1 MLDRA
6 QTVDVQ
12 PDQAPGVATPVAP
25 APAHIAQVLRLQQ
38 SAGNAAV
45 SRMLAVSREP
55 ATDAPPAEGGQQ
67 SRVAQLATQAGGP
80 ARLRQMLAADP
91 GLAGE
96 IAAFFAAGNDDA
108 ALNAMMGQAF
118 VPAAETEQT
127 PETSAEKNPTD
138 PTVPLPADITG
149 SKTLNKGEMK
159 WTLKAAS
166 HSSSRVDVDFKPDPT
181 KVEAKTVSFGQT
193 VINKVGTG
201 LAYAGGTAA
210 DPAANKAKFQ
220 PFEEPGSKKRMDHH
234 PDAENDPFY
243 GAEWDQTNKTWKQER
258 AEWAIGGSDKKA
270 GTSTSA
276 TMFDTPGQSW
286 AREGHGDVEIQ
297 FETVP
302 MVLETREPLGSLLW
316 GHKIKDEE
324 NAPIELTGGQDADCT
339 DTPSADWAKTMDQ
352 FYAAKFSEILD
363 DFDIAKADLKPDH
376 KAKLDNIVT
385 KLNANAALQAQ
396 LGGAAD
402 LTGDAKFNEKLSL
415 KRAENARDYL
425 VGKGIDAAR
434 LEVQSYGA
442 DWARVEAE
450 PGVSEGKNRRV
461 QIWVH

>member
-12 PDQAPGVATPVAP
+12 TDRPPGAASPAPPV
-25 APAHIAQVLRLQQ
+25 PAHIAEVLRLQR
-38 SAGNAAV
+38 SSGNAAV
-45 SRMLAVSREP
+45 SRMLSVSREP
-55 ATDAPPAEGGQQ
+55 TDAPPAEEGQQ

-80 ARLRQMLAADP
+80 TRLRQMLAADP

-96 IAAFFAAGNDDA
+96 IAAFFAAGNEDS
-108 ALNAMMGQAF
+108 ALNEMMGQAF
-118 VPAAETEQT
+118 APAAEQT
-127 PETSAEKNPTD
+127 PEASAEKNPTD
-138 PTVPLPADITG
+138 TTIPLPPDITG

-159 WTLKAAS
+159 WTLQAVS

-193 VINKVGTG
+193 VVNKVGTG
-201 LAYAGGTAA
+201 LAYAGGTPE
-210 DPAANKAKFQ
+210 DPAVNKAKFQ

-243 GAEWDQTNKTWKQER
+243 GAEWDQTNKTWTQER
-258 AEWAIGGSDKKA
+258 DEWAIGGSNKKA

-276 TMFDTPGQSW
+276 TMFDTPGTGW

-324 NAPIELTGGQDADCT
+324 NSPIELTGGQDADCT

-352 FYAAKFSEILD
+352 FYVGKFSEILD

-385 KLNANAALQAQ
+385 KLNADAALRAQ

-415 KRAENARDYL
+415 QRAENARDYL
-425 VGKGIDAAR
+425 VDKGIDATR

-442 DWARVEAE
+442 DWARVEAA

>member
-1 MLDRA
+1 MQDRA
-6 QTVDVQ
+6 QTLERETDR
-12 PDQAPGVATPVAP
+12 PAAVAAP
-25 APAHIAQVLRLQQ
+25 APPVPAHIANVLRLQQ
-38 SAGNAAV
+38 SSGNAAV
-45 SRMLAVSREP
+45 SRMLAVAREP
-55 ATDAPPAEGGQQ
+55 TDAPPAEGAQQ

-80 ARLRQMLAADP
+80 AGLRQMLIADP

-96 IAAFFAAGNDDA
+96 ITAYFAAGNEDS
-108 ALNAMMGQAF
+108 ALNTMMGQAF
-118 VPAAETEQT
+118 TPAAEQA
-127 PETSAEKNPTD
+127 PEVSAEKNPTD

-159 WTLKAAS
+159 WTLTAVS
-166 HSSSRVDVDFKPDPT
+166 HSSSRVDVDFKPDAT
-181 KVEAKTVSFGQT
+181 KVEAKTISFGQT
-193 VINKVGTG
+193 VLNKVGTG
-201 LAYAGGTAA
+201 LAYAGGTPD
-210 DPAANKAKFQ
+210 DPGKNAAKFQ

-243 GAEWDQTNKTWKQER
+243 GAEWDQANKTWTQER
-258 AEWAIGGSDKKA
+258 ADWAIGGSNKKA

-276 TMFDTPGQSW
+276 TMFDTPGTGW

-324 NAPIELTGGQDADCT
+324 NSPIELTGGQDADCT

-352 FYAAKFSEILD
+352 FYVGKFSEILD
-363 DFDIAKADLKPDH
+363 DFEIAKADLKPDH

-385 KLNANAALQAQ
+385 KLNADAALRAQ

-402 LTGDAKFNEKLSL
+402 LTGDAKFNETLSL

-425 VGKGIDAAR
+425 VDKGIDAAR

-442 DWARVEAE
+442 DWARAEAQ

>member
-6 QTVDVQ
+6 QSVDIE
-12 PDQAPGVATPVAP
+12 PDRPPAVATPGSPVP
-25 APAHIAQVLRLQQ
+25 THIAEVLSLQR
-38 SAGNAAV
+38 SSGNAAV

-55 ATDAPPAEGGQQ
+55 ADAPPEEAGQQ

-80 ARLRQMLAADP
+80 AGLRQILGADP

-96 IAAFFAAGNDDA
+96 IAAFFAAGNDEP
-108 ALNAMMGQAF
+108 ALNAMMGEAF
-118 VPAAETEQT
+118 APAAEQA
-127 PETSAEKNPTD
+127 PEASAEKNPTD
-138 PTVPLPADITG
+138 PTIPLPPDITG

-159 WTLKAAS
+159 WTLQAVS
-166 HSSSRVDVDFKPDPT
+166 HSSSRVDADFKPDPT
-181 KVEAKTVSFGQT
+181 KVQAKTVSFGQT

-201 LAYAGGTAA
+201 LAYAGGTPA
-210 DPAANKAKFQ
+210 DPAVNKAKFQ

-243 GAEWDQTNKTWKQER
+243 GAEWDQANKTWKQER
-258 AEWAIGGSDKKA
+258 AEWAIGGSNKKA

-276 TMFDTPGQSW
+276 TMFDTPGTGW

-324 NAPIELTGGQDADCT
+324 DSPIELTGGQDADCT

-352 FYAAKFSEILD
+352 FYIGKFSEILD
-363 DFDIAKADLKPDH
+363 DFEIAKADLKPDH
-376 KAKLDNIVT
+376 QAKLDSIVT
-385 KLNANAALQAQ
+385 KLNADAALRAQ

-425 VGKGIDAAR
+425 VDKGIDATR